1 MHLVPAPS
9 GGLRRPAPS
18 FSSLLG
24 NPEERAVCLY
34 SPHPSEGKHES
45 DWGDENDGAEVNVCT
60 LFPLLLAAYGAPR
73 RHSRACSGIQRNE
86 QYAFTPPTR
95 QGVSM
100 GVTRMTGFGGNP
112 VAGAEAA
119 ADSAVGI
126 NCL

>member
-34 SPHPSEGKHES
+34 SSNLSEGKPES
-45 DWGDENDGAEVNVCT
+45 DENDGAEVNVCT

-95 QGVSM
+95 QRASP

-112 VAGAEAA
+112 VAGAA